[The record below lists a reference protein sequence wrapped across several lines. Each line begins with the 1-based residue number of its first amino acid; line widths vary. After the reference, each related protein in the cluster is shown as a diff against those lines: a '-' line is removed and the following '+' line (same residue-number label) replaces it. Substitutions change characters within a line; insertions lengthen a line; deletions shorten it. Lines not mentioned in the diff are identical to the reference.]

1 MDDKD
6 NILSGFNGK
15 LEKGTRPALLVIDFQ
30 RGFTETEVSP
40 LASDCSESI
49 AATNR
54 LIGAMRGLGPVVFT
68 VVGYDGNLRD
78 MGCWGQKCSSLK
90 LLRRDSEACQLD
102 HRLDYDRND
111 DLLLYK
117 TQASAFFGTPL
128 SGILASARCDMLI
141 VAGCTTSGCVRASV
155 VDSMQYGFPPFVV
168 RECVADRSAAQ
179 HESNLIDM
187 NSKYAD
193 VVSLDMMLQDLQA
206 MRADSA
212 DPGSLRTPA
221 S

>member
-15 LEKGTRPALLVIDFQ
+15 LQKGIQPALLVIDFQ
-30 RGFTETEVSP
+30 RGFTEIEVSP
-40 LASDCSESI
+40 LASDCSQSV

-54 LIGAMRGLGPVVFT
+54 LIGAMRGLGPVIFT
-68 VVGYDGNLRD
+68 AVGYDNNLRD

-90 LLRRDSEACQLD
+90 WLRRDSEACQLD
-102 HRLDYDRND
+102 TRLDYNPAD

-117 TQASAFFGTPL
+117 TQASAFFGTAL

-155 VDSMQYGFPPFVV
+155 VDAMQYGFPPFVV
-168 RECVADRSAAQ
+168 RECVADRSAIQ

-193 VVSLDMMLQDLQA
+193 VVSLDAMLQDLDTLRRAPARPEQA
-206 MRADSA
+206 HS
-212 DPGSLRTPA
+212 TA